1 MKLLRL
7 IRRFIGRKQH
17 FAPVFSQQSTYLVHA
32 SRALCQITETVDQIQ
47 WRKLEKEVKA
57 CEIQGDALLAEFH
70 EQLYESFMTMAVR
83 TDMHAL
89 AMDLDDFLD
98 HINDSAKS
106 VLLYMPRRID
116 SHIRDLAQYISA
128 EADAIR
134 VIMPL
139 MEDIKRNHNQILQQC
154 ERITE
159 LEHAADDVYQEYIG
173 HIFKNESSPIELMKY
188 KNIAEALE
196 SCTDSA
202 KHASDHVRAI
212 VLKYVG

>member
-1 MKLLRL
+1 MRADRGDRVGDVDRL
-7 IRRFIGRKQH
+7 QRVAGTEGPAADRGDLTTRTNGNALQRIAVVIRRFIGRKQH

-134 VIMPL
+134 DELLAKGITIL
-139 MEDIKRNHNQILQQC
+139 DTREGTKFTINQ
-154 ERITE
+154 
-159 LEHAADDVYQEYIG
+159 
-173 HIFKNESSPIELMKY
+173 
-188 KNIAEALE
+188 
-196 SCTDSA
+196 
-202 KHASDHVRAI
+202 
-212 VLKYVG
+212 